1 MTDQHSEL
9 ADLLVDWLPRQRW
22 FAGKGRAGGQPR
34 VVQDVQLSSG
44 RNTDTSTSTSTAA
57 STSPAAVLRLLVIEV
72 EFDDGGPAD
81 YYQVPVVIRPDS
93 PFGHDTFLIGES
105 SIGLV
110 YDGLRDTDG
119 NAALLAYLRRGAS
132 REGLTATTVETL
144 DEGELPPRSIG
155 AEQSNTS
162 IVYGEA
168 YILKVFRRLWPGMNP
183 DLEITRVLARA
194 GSEHVARPVAWL
206 SGQLS
211 GVPTTFAFMQ
221 DFLRTG
227 AEGWLLALASV
238 RDLYAEG
245 DLHADEV
252 GGDFAAEAERL
263 GAATAQV
270 HRHLAAALPT
280 RPADPAALA
289 ALADYLHRRLDD
301 ALAALTELAPFE
313 ATLRA
318 AYDEVRTARHL
329 GPFQRIHGDLHLG
342 QVLRV
347 ESGWVLFD
355 FEGEPARPV
364 PDRTQLESPL
374 RDVAGMLRSFDYAA
388 QSMLLE
394 RPDEPALAYRALE
407 WADHNRDAFCRGYGA
422 ESGRDPRD
430 DHALLRALEL
440 DKAVYEVLYE
450 TRHRPGWISI
460 PMRSIERLTSEPE
473 GRGAAAPALEGSDHA

>member
-9 ADLLVDWLPRQRW
+9 AALLADWLPRQRW
-22 FAGKGRAGGQPR
+22 FAGKGRPGGRPH
-34 VVQDVQLSSG
+34 VEQDVRLSP
-44 RNTDTSTSTSTAA
+44 D
-57 STSPAAVLRLLVIEV
+57 PATGMVLRMLVV
-72 EFDDGGPAD
+72 RVGFDDGGPSD
-81 YYQVPVVIRPDS
+81 YYQVPLVIREDS
-93 PFGHDTFLIGES
+93 PFGHEGFLIGELS
-105 SIGLV
+105 TGVV
-110 YDGLRDTDG
+110 YDGLRDADG
-119 NAALLAYLRRGAS
+119 NAALLAYLRHGAS

-144 DEGELPPRSIG
+144 AEEDLPARPVG

-194 GSEHVARPVAWL
+194 GSDHVARPVAWL

-270 HRHLAAALPT
+270 HRDLAAALPT
-280 RPADPAALA
+280 RPADAAALGEV
-289 ALADYLHRRLDD
+289 ADYLHRRLDG
-301 ALAALTELAPFE
+301 ALAALAELAPFE
-313 ATLRA
+313 AALRS
-318 AYDEVRTARHL
+318 AYDEVRSTDHPA
-329 GPFQRIHGDLHLG
+329 PFQRIHGDLHLG

-364 PDRTQLESPL
+364 SERTVLESPL

-394 RPDEPALAYRALE
+394 RQDEPALAYRALE
-407 WADHNRDAFCRGYGA
+407 WAERNRDAFCRGYGA
-422 ESGRDPRD
+422 QSGADPRD
-430 DHALLRALEL
+430 GGALLRALEL

-450 TRHRPGWISI
+450 ARHRPGWIGI
-460 PMRSIERLTSEPE
+460 PLRSVARLT
-473 GRGAAAPALEGSDHA
+473 AAPAGRSVAAALEGSDSAT

>member
-1 MTDQHSEL
+1 MTDHHSEL
-9 ADLLVDWLPRQRW
+9 TALLSDWLPRQRW
-22 FAGKGRAGGQPR
+22 FAGKGRPGGRLR
-34 VVQDVQLSSG
+34 VGQDVRLSL
-44 RNTDTSTSTSTAA
+44 D
-57 STSPAAVLRLLVIEV
+57 AAVKAAMHLLVVEV
-72 EFDDGGPAD
+72 RYDDGGLSD
-81 YYQVPVVIRPDS
+81 HYQVPVVIRPDA
-93 PFGHDTFLIGES
+93 PFGHEGFLIGES
-105 SIGLV
+105 SVGLV
-110 YDGLRDTDG
+110 YDGLHDSDG
-119 NAALLAYLRRGAS
+119 SAALLDYLRRGAS
-132 REGLTATTVETL
+132 REGLTATAVESL
-144 DEGELPPRSIG
+144 DDLPAHAVG

-162 IVYGEA
+162 IVYGDA
-168 YILKVFRRLWPGMNP
+168 YILKVFRRLWPGTNP

-270 HRHLAAALPT
+270 HRDLAAALPT
-280 RPADPAALA
+280 RPADAAALGEVADYLHSRLDAALA
-289 ALADYLHRRLDD
+289 AVA
-301 ALAALTELAPFE
+301 ELAPFE
-313 ATLRA
+313 AALRT
-318 AYDEVRTARHL
+318 AYDEVRSADHAA
-329 GPFQRIHGDLHLG
+329 PFQRIHGDLHLG

-364 PDRTQLESPL
+364 PERTLLESPL
-374 RDVAGMLRSFDYAA
+374 RDIAGMLRSFDYAA

-394 RPDEPALAYRALE
+394 RSDEPSLAYRALE
-407 WADHNRDAFCRGYGA
+407 WADRNRDAFCRGYGA
-422 ESGRDPRD
+422 VSGADPRD
-430 DHALLRALEL
+430 GSAVLRGLEL

-450 TRHRPGWISI
+450 ARHRPGWISI
-460 PMRSIERLTSEPE
+460 PLRSVERLTG
-473 GRGAAAPALEGSDHA
+473 GRPTELPAP